1 MRIFEKREVNLQTIA
16 LSTFSLYFGFTVWS
30 VMFNNFAKEVF
41 NITPAQLG
49 IIQSVR
55 ELPGLLG
62 FMVGTMALYMAEV
75 KIATLSIA
83 ISGLGLILMGYANS
97 IWALGVGT
105 FVMSVG
111 FHNFVSS
118 NDALLL
124 HHVKTKESAKAQGK
138 IRSTE
143 SAAGVIATAC
153 VFVATLWLGYR
164 QVLPLFGAIVFLTG
178 IYLSF
183 TLKSNRGEGEERK
196 VCFKREYALYYLLS
210 FLRGCRRHIF
220 STFAIFLLVANHHLN
235 ITAVSV
241 LFFVSS
247 LVTTYTYRA
256 MGHVVEKWGERTV
269 LAGSS
274 FILMFIFSGYAFIPW
289 LPLLIVFYVIDNVL
303 FGSSIALDSYM
314 RKIAHKADL
323 TNCISFSQTANHISA
338 VIIPVVG
345 GVIWEIFGYQSTFL
359 LGAAIVLI
367 DALFS
372 LRVKSTAP
380 DYKYN

>member
-1 MRIFEKREVNLQTIA
+1 MRIFEKKEVNLQTIA

-62 FMVGTMALYMAEV
+62 FTVGTMVLYMAEV

-111 FHNFVSS
+111 FHNFLSS

-124 HHVKTKESAKAQGK
+124 HHIKTKESAKAQGK

-164 QVLPLFGAIVFLTG
+164 QILPLFGAIVLLAG

-183 TLKSNRGEGEERK
+183 TLKSNRVEGEERK
-196 VCFKREYALYYLLS
+196 VCFKREYSLYYLLS

-220 STFAIFLLVANHHLN
+220 STFAIFLLVANHHLH
-235 ITAVSV
+235 ISAVSI

-274 FILMFIFSGYAFIPW
+274 FLLIFIFSGYAFIGW

-314 RKIAHKADL
+314 RKIALRADL
-323 TNCISFSQTANHISA
+323 TNCLSFSQTANHISA
-338 VIIPVVG
+338 VIIPVLG

-359 LGAAIVLI
+359 FGAGIVLI

-372 LRVKSTAP
+372 LKVKIKP
-380 DYKYN
+380 